1 MDSQTHDYIYIDIPK
16 EKEKEREKERINKHK
31 LDFSKVNIY
40 VLQLENGK
48 YYIGKTSKAICERY
62 QEHASGQ
69 GSAWT
74 RKYRPVCVLEEYNNI
89 SDFDEDK
96 ITKMYMAEYGIE
108 NVRGGAYCRMEMPN
122 SLTKLLYR
130 EIWHAQNRCLE
141 CGSRIHYVA
150 KCKSFIDEK
159 KNVLFRVETVER
171 NNIDWYL
178 ALAIICVAIYCVKLY
193 FRL

>member
-1 MDSQTHDYIYIDIPK
+1 MDSQPQECIYIDIQK
-16 EKEKEREKERINKHK
+16 DTRVNKHN
-31 LDFSKVNIY
+31 LDFTKVNIY

-48 YYIGKTSKAICERY
+48 YYIGKTSKNICERY
-62 QEHASGQ
+62 QEHMNGQ

-74 RKYRPVCVLEEYNNI
+74 RKYKPVCVLEEYNGVT
-89 SDFDEDK
+89 DFDEDR

-141 CGSRIHYVA
+141 CGSRAHYVA
-150 KCKSFIDEK
+150 KCKSFVDEK
-159 KNVLFRVETVER
+159 SNTLFRVETVER
-171 NNIDWYL
+171 VRTDWYL
-178 ALAIICVAIYCVKLY
+178 VLGFTSLALYAVKLY
-193 FRL
+193 TRL

>member
-1 MDSQTHDYIYIDIPK
+1 MDSQTQHSQHSQECIYIDIQK
-16 EKEKEREKERINKHK
+16 DTRVNKHN
-31 LDFSKVNIY
+31 LDFTKVNIY

-48 YYIGKTSKAICERY
+48 YYIGKTSKNICERY
-62 QEHASGQ
+62 QEHMNGQ

-74 RKYRPVCVLEEYNNI
+74 RKYKPVCVLEEYNGVT
-89 SDFDEDK
+89 DFDEDR

-141 CGSRIHYVA
+141 CGSRAHYVA
-150 KCKSFIDEK
+150 KCKSFVDEK
-159 KNVLFRVETVER
+159 SNTLFRVETVER
-171 NNIDWYL
+171 VRTDWYL
-178 ALAIICVAIYCVKLY
+178 VLGFTSLALYAVKLY
-193 FRL
+193 TRL

>member
-1 MDSQTHDYIYIDIPK
+1 MSIEDI
-16 EKEKEREKERINKHK
+16 RMNHK
-31 LDFSKVNIY
+31 NLDFSKVNIY
-40 VLQLENGK
+40 ALQLENGK
-48 YYIGKTSKAICERY
+48 YYVGKTSKNICERY
-62 QEHASGQ
+62 QEHLKGE

-74 RKYRPVCVLEEYNNI
+74 RKYRPVCVLEEFNNVT
-89 SDFDEDK
+89 DFDEDK

-141 CGSRIHYVA
+141 CGSRVHYVA

-159 KNVLFRVETVER
+159 RNVLFRVETIEH
-171 NNIDWYL
+171 NNTDWYL
-178 ALAIICVAIYCVKLY
+178 GLGISCVALLTINLFLK
-193 FRL
+193 R